1 MYRRSDLLPLPDR
14 DEDFLLPFLLF
25 LCKHLGCRDG
35 GLVGSDETG
44 ASEGSCCG
52 EIVGGWGM
60 VTISEGVSVAGEREG
75 CRVTLFKVG
84 WCVTGNMEG
93 DCGASEGACVTGV
106 ADCSMSTVGMNV
118 GLAALVG
125 IFVGASVETIG

>member
-1 MYRRSDLLPLPDR
+1 MYRRSDLLSLLDR

-44 ASEGSCCG
+44 AKDAG
-52 EIVGGWGM
+52 ELVGGCGM

-75 CRVTLFKVG
+75 CGVTLFKVG

-106 ADCSMSTVGMNV
+106 ADCSRSTVGMNV

-125 IFVGASVETIG
+125 IFVGVSVETIG